1 MESVAVPDKPSR
13 AFILT
18 SRLVVGIITLLLLV
32 IPWSERYSNLDSFP
46 HDHDTELGILAIF
59 AAFGLILLLLR
70 AVERQLSNLLA
81 VRYFLSL
88 IIPWA
93 LSLKSHRHDGLTL
106 TECHDPPPPASPF
119 DRYSLPL
126 QI

>member
-1 MESVAVPDKPSR
+1 MESVAVPDQPSR

-59 AAFGLILLLLR
+59 AAFGLILCCCALLKGSSAIFWR
-70 AVERQLSNLLA
+70 SDTFCPSSFPGRCRSSRTATTA
-81 VRYFLSL
+81 
-88 IIPWA
+88 
-93 LSLKSHRHDGLTL
+93 
-106 TECHDPPPPASPF
+106 
-119 DRYSLPL
+119 
-126 QI
+126 

>member
-1 MESVAVPDKPSR
+1 MESVADPDQPSR
-13 AFILT
+13 AFVLT
-18 SRLVVGIITLLLLV
+18 SRILVGSITLLLL
-32 IPWSERYSNLDSFP
+32 ILPWSERYSNLDSFP

-70 AVERQLSNLLA
+70 AVERQLRNLLA
-81 VRYFLSL
+81 VRYLLFL

-93 LSLKSHRHDGLTL
+93 LSLMARSDQGLTL
-106 TECHDPPPPASPF
+106 TECHDPPPRSSPF